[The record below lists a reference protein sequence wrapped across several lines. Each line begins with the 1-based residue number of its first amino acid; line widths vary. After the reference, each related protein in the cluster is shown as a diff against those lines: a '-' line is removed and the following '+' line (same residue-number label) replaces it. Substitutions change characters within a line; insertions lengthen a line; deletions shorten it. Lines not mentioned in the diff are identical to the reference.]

1 MTDRLERF
9 ENVVGRLSK
18 VAPDAWEGMVAY
30 ERVSAV
36 TFCAVM
42 LSAYLGVLI
51 LAIAFRLTI
60 AKVKEEGFLGPHDG
74 LSVWTGITLLILV
87 PLLTIAAWQELPKSV
102 ATALYPEAAL
112 VTKMVG
118 P

>member
-9 ENVVGRLSK
+9 ENVVGQLSK

-30 ERVSAV
+30 EQVSAV
-36 TFCAVM
+36 TSCAVM
-42 LSAYLGVLI
+42 FSAYLGMLAMGLVLKFSMTKAKKEPMGDHEG
-51 LAIAFRLTI
+51 LAFFAGCSLVVGVPILTI
-60 AKVKEEGFLGPHDG
+60 ALWGAF
-74 LSVWTGITLLILV
+74 
-87 PLLTIAAWQELPKSV
+87 PKSV
-102 ATALYPEAAL
+102 ATVLHPEAAL